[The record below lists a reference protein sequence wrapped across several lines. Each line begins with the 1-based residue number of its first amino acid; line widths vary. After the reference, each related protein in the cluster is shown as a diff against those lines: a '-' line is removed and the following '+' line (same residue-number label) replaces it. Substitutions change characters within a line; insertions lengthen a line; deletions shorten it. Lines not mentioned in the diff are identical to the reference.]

1 MHYACLTFL
10 LELSHRKDNNRYN
23 IAYTIYHLVF
33 RKSLR
38 YLLKMYLF
46 AAYLTSV
53 NTNRPSYMDLIEEIC
68 SSYDNP
74 EKTIHGDSLVSF

>member
-33 RKSLR
+33 RNRLR
-38 YLLKMYLF
+38 YLLKKYF
-46 AAYLTSV
+46 FTAYLTSV
-53 NTNRPSYMDLIEEIC
+53 NSNQPSYVDLTEEIC
-68 SSYDNP
+68 SSYDNT
-74 EKTIHGDSLVSF
+74 EKTIHGDSFVSF